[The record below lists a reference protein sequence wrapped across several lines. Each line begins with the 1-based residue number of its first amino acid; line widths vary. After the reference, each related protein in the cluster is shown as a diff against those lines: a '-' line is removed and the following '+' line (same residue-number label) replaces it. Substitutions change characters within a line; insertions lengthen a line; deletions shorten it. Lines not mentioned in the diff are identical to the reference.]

1 MFTELLT
8 KTFYGNRIDA
18 WLFAFVVILIALI
31 GGKILYW
38 IFSNIIKKL
47 TPKKETKVDDMTI
60 DMIEEP
66 IILMLGLLG
75 LYYSLNIL
83 TFPDLLDKWLN
94 HIFSVLVILNL
105 AWILSRFL
113 DSLFKEYLV
122 PLIEKSNTNLDNQL
136 LPLIRKGSKFIIWTT
151 AIIVAF
157 NNAGYNVA
165 ALLAGLGIGG
175 LAVALAAKDTLSN
188 IFGGLT
194 IFIDKPF
201 KINDRIII
209 DSYEGKVKE
218 IGLRSSRIETMEGR
232 IVTIPNSKFAE
243 SAIQNVTLEP
253 SRKITLN
260 IGLIYD
266 TKPKDIE
273 KALKILEDISKKN
286 KNTEDKV
293 LISFN
298 KFSPSSI
305 DLLLI
310 YYIKKSADVLQTQ
323 TEINLE
329 IFKQFNK
336 NKLNFAFPTQTIY
349 TKKA

>member
-136 LPLIRKGSKFIIWTT
+136 LPLIRKGSKFISGW
-151 AIIVAF
+151 VEYP
-157 NNAGYNVA
+157 G
-165 ALLAGLGIGG
+165 ALLRY
-175 LAVALAAKDTLSN
+175 V
-188 IFGGLT
+188 
-194 IFIDKPF
+194 
-201 KINDRIII
+201 
-209 DSYEGKVKE
+209 V
-218 IGLRSSRIETMEGR
+218 
-232 IVTIPNSKFAE
+232 
-243 SAIQNVTLEP
+243 
-253 SRKITLN
+253 
-260 IGLIYD
+260 
-266 TKPKDIE
+266 
-273 KALKILEDISKKN
+273 
-286 KNTEDKV
+286 
-293 LISFN
+293 
-298 KFSPSSI
+298 
-305 DLLLI
+305 
-310 YYIKKSADVLQTQ
+310 
-323 TEINLE
+323 
-329 IFKQFNK
+329 
-336 NKLNFAFPTQTIY
+336 
-349 TKKA
+349 